1 MGAVEPVP
9 AAQDGPVPAGQVAA
23 GQVGPVP
30 ARQVGA
36 GRVNLLFQTS
46 WSSERQS

>member
-23 GQVGPVP
+23 GQVG
-30 ARQVGA
+30 A